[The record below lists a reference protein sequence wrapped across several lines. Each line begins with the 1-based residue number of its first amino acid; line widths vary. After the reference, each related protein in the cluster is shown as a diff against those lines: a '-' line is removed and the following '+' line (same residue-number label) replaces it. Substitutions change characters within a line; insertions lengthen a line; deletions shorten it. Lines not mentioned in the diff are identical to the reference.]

1 MNKMNR
7 VNDKMILKI
16 SDTFHEAAM
25 LYYHGSINE
34 EVDNTRVT
42 NYNLEKGR
50 LNYYESLLQVINY
63 FLDID
68 DINSSYLE
76 EETIEKI
83 TTLFKELDQAI
94 EENGL
99 NSEETC
105 LLTEAMLNSG
115 KTIDLS
121 SIPGV
126 KVDKHSTGGVGDKT
140 TLIVAPI
147 VASCDVP
154 VAKMS
159 GRSLG
164 YTGGT
169 IDKLE
174 SIPGYKVNI
183 PIDDFIKQVSEIKVC
198 ISTTTENLAPADK
211 KIYALRDVTGTVS
224 SKSLIAASIMSKKL
238 ATGADKIL
246 LDVKYGK
253 GALVNTKEEA
263 VELARLM
270 VYIGNKHGKETKALV
285 TNMNYPLGSMIGN
298 SLELKEVIQILNGR
312 GNKDLRDLCVVLS
325 SYMISMSKNID
336 FISAQGEVLEAIRT
350 GKAYR
355 KFLEFITY
363 QGGDLRYVKISN
375 NVVEVKST
383 KEGYLNDV
391 DALEI
396 AKCALKLGAGRTYK
410 DELIDHSVGIEIIKN
425 IGEYINVGDTL
436 ARAYVGDKT
445 IDFNEI
451 ASAFKISLIKEDKE
465 PLIYGTIK

>member
-1 MNKMNR
+1 MGVYMYIVDLINKKRNNL
-7 VNDKMILKI
+7 VFTKEEIDYI
-16 SDTFHEAAM
+16 
-25 LYYHGSINE
+25 INE
-34 EVDNTRVT
+34 YTNDNIKD
-42 NYNLEKGR
+42 YQMS
-50 LNYYESLLQVINY
+50 SLLM
-63 FLDID
+63 
-68 DINSSYLE
+68 
-76 EETIEKI
+76 
-83 TTLFKELDQAI
+83 AI
-94 EENGL
+94 CINGL

-425 IGEYINVGDTL
+425 IGEYITIKLFKPINNFKE
-436 ARAYVGDKT
+436 YVGKLKSFDDQIIT
-445 IDFNEI
+445 IEVENEELNI
-451 ASAFKISLIKEDKE
+451 ERKNISLIKKYYDWNV
-465 PLIYGTIK
+465 

>member
-1 MNKMNR
+1 MN
-7 VNDKMILKI
+7 II
-16 SDTFHEAAM
+16 
-25 LYYHGSINE
+25 
-34 EVDNTRVT
+34 
-42 NYNLEKGR
+42 
-50 LNYYESLLQVINY
+50 
-63 FLDID
+63 DIIAKKRD
-68 DINSSYLE
+68 G
-76 EETIEKI
+76 
-83 TTLFKELDQAI
+83 KELNTDEINFFIKDYTNNNIEDYQAAALVMAI
-94 EENGL
+94 YINGM
-99 NSEETC
+99 SYRETKD
-105 LLTEAMLNSG
+105 LTMAMASSG
-115 KTIDLS
+115 DMLDLS
-121 SIPGV
+121 ELGENV
-126 KVDKHSTGGVGDKT
+126 VDKHSTGGVGDKVT
-140 TLIVAPI
+140 IILAPLI
-147 VASCDVP
+147 ASLGIP

-159 GRSLG
+159 GRGLG

-169 IDKLE
+169 ADKIE
-174 SIPGYKVNI
+174 AIPGYNTGISEKEFIDNVKNI
-183 PIDDFIKQVSEIKVC
+183 G
-198 ISTTTENLAPADK
+198 ISLITQTLNLAPADK

>member
-1 MNKMNR
+1 MGVYMYIVDLINKKRNNL
-7 VNDKMILKI
+7 VFTKEEIDYI
-16 SDTFHEAAM
+16 
-25 LYYHGSINE
+25 INE
-34 EVDNTRVT
+34 YTNDNIKD
-42 NYNLEKGR
+42 YQMS
-50 LNYYESLLQVINY
+50 SLLM
-63 FLDID
+63 
-68 DINSSYLE
+68 
-76 EETIEKI
+76 
-83 TTLFKELDQAI
+83 AI
-94 EENGL
+94 CINGL

-105 LLTEAMLNSG
+105 LLTEAMLNRG

>member
-1 MNKMNR
+1 MGVYMYIVDLINKKRNNL
-7 VNDKMILKI
+7 VFTKEEIDYI
-16 SDTFHEAAM
+16 
-25 LYYHGSINE
+25 INE
-34 EVDNTRVT
+34 YTNDNIKD
-42 NYNLEKGR
+42 YQMS
-50 LNYYESLLQVINY
+50 SLLM
-63 FLDID
+63 
-68 DINSSYLE
+68 
-76 EETIEKI
+76 
-83 TTLFKELDQAI
+83 AI
-94 EENGL
+94 CINGL

-121 SIPGV
+121 SIQGV

>member
-1 MNKMNR
+1 MGVYMYIVDLINKKRNNL
-7 VNDKMILKI
+7 VFTKEEIDYI
-16 SDTFHEAAM
+16 
-25 LYYHGSINE
+25 INE
-34 EVDNTRVT
+34 YTNDNIKD
-42 NYNLEKGR
+42 YQMS
-50 LNYYESLLQVINY
+50 SLLM
-63 FLDID
+63 
-68 DINSSYLE
+68 
-76 EETIEKI
+76 
-83 TTLFKELDQAI
+83 AI
-94 EENGL
+94 CINGL

-224 SKSLIAASIMSKKL
+224 SKSLIAASVMSKKL

-436 ARAYVGDKT
+436 ARAYVGDKS

-451 ASAFKISLIKEDKE
+451 ASAFRISLIKEDKE
-465 PLIYGTIK
+465 PLIYGIIK

>member
-1 MNKMNR
+1 MGVYMYIVDLINKKRNNL
-7 VNDKMILKI
+7 VFTKEEIDYI
-16 SDTFHEAAM
+16 
-25 LYYHGSINE
+25 INE
-34 EVDNTRVT
+34 YTNDNIKD
-42 NYNLEKGR
+42 YQMS
-50 LNYYESLLQVINY
+50 SLLM
-63 FLDID
+63 
-68 DINSSYLE
+68 
-76 EETIEKI
+76 
-83 TTLFKELDQAI
+83 AI
-94 EENGL
+94 CINGL

-140 TLIVAPI
+140 TFIVAPI

-451 ASAFKISLIKEDKE
+451 ASAFRISLIKEDKE

>member
-1 MNKMNR
+1 MGVYMYIVDLINKKRNNL
-7 VNDKMILKI
+7 VFTKEEIDYI
-16 SDTFHEAAM
+16 
-25 LYYHGSINE
+25 INE
-34 EVDNTRVT
+34 YTNDNIKD
-42 NYNLEKGR
+42 YQMS
-50 LNYYESLLQVINY
+50 SLLM
-63 FLDID
+63 
-68 DINSSYLE
+68 
-76 EETIEKI
+76 
-83 TTLFKELDQAI
+83 AI
-94 EENGL
+94 CINGL

-383 KEGYLNDV
+383 KEGYLNDI

-451 ASAFKISLIKEDKE
+451 ASAFRISLIKEDKE

>member
-1 MNKMNR
+1 MGVDMYIVDLINKKRNNL
-7 VNDKMILKI
+7 VFTKEEIDYI
-16 SDTFHEAAM
+16 
-25 LYYHGSINE
+25 INE
-34 EVDNTRVT
+34 YTNDNIKD
-42 NYNLEKGR
+42 YQMS
-50 LNYYESLLQVINY
+50 SLLM
-63 FLDID
+63 
-68 DINSSYLE
+68 
-76 EETIEKI
+76 
-83 TTLFKELDQAI
+83 AI
-94 EENGL
+94 CINGL

>member
-1 MNKMNR
+1 MGVYMYIVDLINKKRNNL
-7 VNDKMILKI
+7 VFTKEEIDYI
-16 SDTFHEAAM
+16 
-25 LYYHGSINE
+25 INE
-34 EVDNTRVT
+34 YTNDNIKD
-42 NYNLEKGR
+42 YQMS
-50 LNYYESLLQVINY
+50 SLLM
-63 FLDID
+63 
-68 DINSSYLE
+68 
-76 EETIEKI
+76 
-83 TTLFKELDQAI
+83 AI
-94 EENGL
+94 CINGL

-224 SKSLIAASIMSKKL
+224 SKSLIAASVMSKKL

-451 ASAFKISLIKEDKE
+451 ASAFRISLIKEDKE

>member
-1 MNKMNR
+1 MGVYMYIVDLINKKRNNL
-7 VNDKMILKI
+7 VFTKEEIDYI
-16 SDTFHEAAM
+16 
-25 LYYHGSINE
+25 INE
-34 EVDNTRVT
+34 YTNDNIKD
-42 NYNLEKGR
+42 YQMS
-50 LNYYESLLQVINY
+50 SLLM
-63 FLDID
+63 
-68 DINSSYLE
+68 
-76 EETIEKI
+76 
-83 TTLFKELDQAI
+83 AI
-94 EENGL
+94 CINGL

-263 VELARLM
+263 VELATLM

>member
-1 MNKMNR
+1 VGVYMYIVDLINKKRNNL
-7 VNDKMILKI
+7 VFTKEEIDYI
-16 SDTFHEAAM
+16 
-25 LYYHGSINE
+25 INE
-34 EVDNTRVT
+34 YTNDNIKD
-42 NYNLEKGR
+42 YQMS
-50 LNYYESLLQVINY
+50 SLLM
-63 FLDID
+63 
-68 DINSSYLE
+68 
-76 EETIEKI
+76 
-83 TTLFKELDQAI
+83 AI
-94 EENGL
+94 CINGL

-436 ARAYVGDKT
+436 ARAYVGDKS

-451 ASAFKISLIKEDKE
+451 ASAFRISLIKEDKE

>member
-1 MNKMNR
+1 MGVYMYIVDLINKKRNNL
-7 VNDKMILKI
+7 VFTKEEIDYI
-16 SDTFHEAAM
+16 
-25 LYYHGSINE
+25 INE
-34 EVDNTRVT
+34 YTNDNIKD
-42 NYNLEKGR
+42 YQMS
-50 LNYYESLLQVINY
+50 SLLM
-63 FLDID
+63 
-68 DINSSYLE
+68 
-76 EETIEKI
+76 
-83 TTLFKELDQAI
+83 AI
-94 EENGL
+94 CINGL

-270 VYIGNKHGKETKALV
+270 VYIGNKHGKETTALV

>member
-1 MNKMNR
+1 MGVYMYIVDLINKKRNNL
-7 VNDKMILKI
+7 VFTKEEIDYI
-16 SDTFHEAAM
+16 
-25 LYYHGSINE
+25 INE
-34 EVDNTRVT
+34 YTNDNIKD
-42 NYNLEKGR
+42 YQMS
-50 LNYYESLLQVINY
+50 SLLM
-63 FLDID
+63 
-68 DINSSYLE
+68 
-76 EETIEKI
+76 
-83 TTLFKELDQAI
+83 AI
-94 EENGL
+94 CINGL

-451 ASAFKISLIKEDKE
+451 ASAFRISLIKEDKE